1 MLCAS
6 KYLSYSYELL
16 SLSHMIYTPVTAKGQ
31 ESRGITVTTRP
42 DILDGCCH
50 VSYYS
55 YLFLVLNVPVLLL
68 VVGATCGRLT
78 YRWNNVD
85 VMLYLK
91 HTDGRSIFCSEGPVP
106 WLVMIVDL
114 LVVVVLLLLLLFLLL
129 LLALLLLLLL
139 LVVLLLLVLG
149 IMPGPELTFF
159 LSL

>member
-91 HTDGRSIFCSEGPVP
+91 HTDGRSIFCLEGV
-106 WLVMIVDL
+106 IIL
-114 LVVVVLLLLLLFLLL
+114 LVVVVLLLLLLLFLLL
-129 LLALLLLLLL
+129 LLALLLLL